1 MGRPE
6 RVTART
12 HSVRALLAQSLPSEL
27 EAGGGWRRLHGL
39 MLTLIV
45 DAEPNPENHS
55 GQNVSD
61 GLCGKYEYALLFLWH
76 RAE

>member
-1 MGRPE
+1 
-6 RVTART
+6 
-12 HSVRALLAQSLPSEL
+12 
-27 EAGGGWRRLHGL
+27 